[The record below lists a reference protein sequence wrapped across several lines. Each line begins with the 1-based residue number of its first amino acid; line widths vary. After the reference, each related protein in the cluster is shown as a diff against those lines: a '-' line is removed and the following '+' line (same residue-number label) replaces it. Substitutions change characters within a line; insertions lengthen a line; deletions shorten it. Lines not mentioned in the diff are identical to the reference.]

1 MTTGNSTSRGSRTFA
16 KRCRW
21 TLEAGNPSD
30 KGLARSG
37 ADLSPSSTT
46 HHQKSSVS
54 AQGTDNA
61 RRAQNGILGAS
72 PATAARPPPR
82 RRAVAVVVGLIGIAS
97 ERAALN

>member
-54 AQGTDNA
+54 AGRTDGRTDNA
-61 RRAQNGILGAS
+61 RRAQNGMLGTP
-72 PATAARPPPR
+72 PATAVRPS
-82 RRAVAVVVGLIGIAS
+82 A
-97 ERAALN
+97 